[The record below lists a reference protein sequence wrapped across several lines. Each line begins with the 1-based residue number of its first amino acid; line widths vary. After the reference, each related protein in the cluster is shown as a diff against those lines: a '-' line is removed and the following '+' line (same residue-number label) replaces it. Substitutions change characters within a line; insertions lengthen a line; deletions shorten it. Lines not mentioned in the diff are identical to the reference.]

1 MQENENFHESKNRIF
16 SFLNSFLKF
25 FKKELTYTFYCTLV
39 QFVKFGVVGVTN
51 TIIAYILNVIVLLI
65 LQPLGVSWDFIAGN
79 IISFALSVLWS
90 FYWNNRLVFK
100 VQNGKTRSVGK
111 TLLKTYIS
119 YGVTGIILNNAL
131 SILWINVL
139 GVSKF
144 IAPLVNLLLSVPLNF
159 IINKFWA
166 FKE

>member
-131 SILWINVL
+131 SM
-139 GVSKF
+139 
-144 IAPLVNLLLSVPLNF
+144 NLLLSVPLNF